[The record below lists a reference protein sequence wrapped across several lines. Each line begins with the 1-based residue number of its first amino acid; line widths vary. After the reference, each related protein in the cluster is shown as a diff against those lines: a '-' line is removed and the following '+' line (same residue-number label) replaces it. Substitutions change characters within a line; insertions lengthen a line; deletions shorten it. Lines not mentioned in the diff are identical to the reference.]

1 MWGRLMGT
9 RALKGV
15 PTVSPCKLSVFC
27 CHTCKSLFGGEKS
40 RITLVTHSTSIE
52 DFGFHLL
59 NYNLVFSLSIMSPSM
74 IYVNSFVIVR
84 RFKFHSIVPF
94 VHCLP
99 SSAIY
104 RPLIMNK

>member
-1 MWGRLMGT
+1 
-9 RALKGV
+9 
-15 PTVSPCKLSVFC
+15 
-27 CHTCKSLFGGEKS
+27 
-40 RITLVTHSTSIE
+40 
-52 DFGFHLL
+52 
-59 NYNLVFSLSIMSPSM
+59 M